1 MFKEVKMKH
10 IFVIFLFLNMHLATL
25 GAIMGKIDHNTMNY
39 QNRIVDS
46 KSNKPLSN
54 AKITIPEIHYTTYS
68 DHNGV
73 FQLNADVADK
83 TVLFVEKDG
92 YKTFSLTVDNSV
104 IKGPL
109 KLGIEQS
116 NPFDMQITSGV
127 MHLGD
132 NMFSPNSANSSDFRI
147 GANGYYMA
155 QNFKRPMS
163 NQNQDVVVK
172 IGTIIGI
179 DTKKAKLQGQNKIA
193 KVYSSATEVF
203 VNGYKIASI
212 ELNGDNLEFKIPKNI
227 LKEDN
232 ELIIQTGRNLF
243 QFDYVDYDDI
253 ELANVRIEVKQKQFW
268 ARK

>member
-1 MFKEVKMKH
+1 MKH
-10 IFVIFLFLNMHLATL
+10 ILIILLFLNINLAAFGT
-25 GAIMGKIDHNTMNY
+25 IMGKVDHNAMNY
-39 QNRIVDS
+39 QNRIIDS
-46 KSNKPLSN
+46 KTNQPLKN

-68 DHNGV
+68 DYNGV
-73 FQLNADVADK
+73 FQLNADVSGK

-104 IKGPL
+104 IKSPL
-109 KLGIEQS
+109 KLGIEQA

-127 MHLGD
+127 VHLGD
-132 NMFSPNSANSSDFRI
+132 NMFSSNSANSKDFKI
-147 GANGYYMA
+147 GANGHYMV
-155 QNFKRPMS
+155 QKFKRPSS
-163 NQNQDVVVK
+163 NQNQDIVVK

-203 VNGYKIASI
+203 VNGHKIASI

-243 QFDYVDYDDI
+243 QFDYIDYDDI